1 MSEMLVPMHRSM
13 QVKCYHRRSRAAER
27 EVVFRVQ
34 FHTCT
39 VHGAQLW
46 FGKTELDLACTGIKT
61 EAQWFLREYAD

>member
-1 MSEMLVPMHRSM
+1 M
-13 QVKCYHRRSRAAER
+13 KCYHRRSRAAER

-46 FGKTELDLACTGIKT
+46 FGKTELDLACSGMKT
-61 EAQWFLREYAD
+61 EAQWFCGKCEE